1 MATHDTVFAFMP
13 SSHLR
18 RGGEIVTRIGWGMVN
33 TVVSLSFF
41 GFRIGVNLNESL
53 QLHLINYLGY
63 WLILNRSDK
72 F

>member
-1 MATHDTVFAFMP
+1 M
-13 SSHLR
+13 
-18 RGGEIVTRIGWGMVN
+18 TRIGWGMVN

-53 QLHLINYLGY
+53 QLHLINSLGY